1 MTVLETVNEK
11 STMVLNVKF
20 YDEDDVLV
28 VPSSATYRIDAPGE
42 IATVILTDTA
52 ITSLASSVDLIITSA
67 QNASVSSAPYQE
79 RVVTV
84 TWNYAST
91 KVGTDEYRYR
101 VKALGG
107 IT

>member
-1 MTVLETVNEK
+1 MLDVINEK
-11 STMVLNVKF
+11 STLLLNVKF
-20 YDEDDVLV
+20 YDESDVLR
-28 VPSSATYRIDAPGE
+28 VPDSASYRIDAPGE
-42 IATVILTDTA
+42 TSTVILTDTP
-52 ITSLASSVDLIITSA
+52 ILPVASSLDLEITSA
-67 QNASVSSAPYQE
+67 QNRAVSSAPLQE

-107 IT
+107 IS

>member
-1 MTVLETVNEK
+1 MTVLETINEK

-20 YDEDDVLV
+20 YDEDDVAV
-28 VPSSATYRIDAPGE
+28 IPSAATYRIDAPGE
-42 IATVILTDTA
+42 VATVVLTDTA
-52 ITSLASSVDLIITSA
+52 ISSLAASVDLIITSA

-84 TWNYAST
+84 SWTYAGT